1 MDFKIA
7 GTAEGVTAIQL
18 DTGRT
23 AIPFGEALEQASIGR
38 SKILNTMRIALEQWR
53 ADKQASSE
61 SFALFKI
68 DTGRVGHV
76 IGSGGKNLQKV
87 QSTTGAKVEVTR
99 DGHVLITGRHD
110 SAIAAARANI
120 LGQSKPLKE
129 GDVHT
134 TTVKSKKEYGVF
146 VSLGHQTHWCTHQ
159 S

>member
-1 MDFKIA
+1 
-7 GTAEGVTAIQL
+7 
-18 DTGRT
+18 
-23 AIPFGEALEQASIGR
+23 
-38 SKILNTMRIALEQWR
+38 MRIALEQWR

-110 SAIAAARANI
+110 SAIAAARAHI

-146 VSLGHQTHWCTHQ
+146 VSLGHQDALVHTSELIRNHVDDYGVGCEIRVRVLGTDEKGRVKLSERAAASDAH
-159 S
+159 